1 MSDLDK
7 LKRELEKK
15 KKKLETIENIG
26 NTKANL
32 ELITGKKKVLKTE
45 KEVFKTEKEVFKTEK
60 EVLQTEKE
68 VYCRIGNKGTICVY
82 GLRDKLPVSLR
93 PEQWE
98 MLYQFMFSG
107 KLHDFI
113 HENKDKL

>member
-32 ELITGKKKVLKTE
+32 ELITGKKKV
-45 KEVFKTEKEVFKTEK
+45 VKTEKEVFKTEK